1 MYRAAEVGD
10 EVLRQRGTVKPDLE
24 ELVAPAHTALITQ
37 EVQGAVMGPNA
48 GLAVLAAEAL
58 PNIVRLL
65 PSARAAGVRVVHCVV
80 QRRADGLGSNHNARL
95 FAGASKGV
103 YITPGSEGATLLPE
117 VGLAPSDLVLTRW
130 HGLGPMGGTDLD
142 AILRNLGVSTIVA
155 VGVSLNVAI
164 PNLVMDAVNKG
175 YRVVLPRDAV
185 AGVPAEYGTAMIE
198 NSLSLLARVTT
209 TDELLAAW
217 PTA

>member
-1 MYRAAEVGD
+1 MKPELAE
-10 EVLRQRGTVKPDLE
+10 LI
-24 ELVAPAHTALITQ
+24 APAHTAIVTQ

-48 GLAVLAAEAL
+48 GLAVLAAEARREAL
-58 PNIVRLL
+58 PNIGRLL
-65 PSARAAGVRVVHCVV
+65 PVARAAGVRVVHCTV
-80 QRRADGLGSNHNARL
+80 QRRPDGLGSNHNARL
-95 FAGASKGV
+95 FAGGAKGV
-103 YITPGSEGATLLPE
+103 DITPGSEGATLLPE
-117 VGLAPSDLVLTRW
+117 VGPEPSDLILSRW

-142 AILRNLGVSTIVA
+142 PILRNLGVTTIVA

-185 AGVPAEYGTAMIE
+185 AGFPAEYGTAVIE
-198 NSLSLLARVTT
+198 YSLSLLATVTT

-217 PTA
+217 QHA